1 MLTAF
6 VTALFDPLGFNVFQL
21 LVLLLIVFVIGWV
34 SGAAWAGDRREE
46 NDLHF
51 AGRDLQGEARR
62 GDIDRRRV
70 PRTPH
75 VHHPKPVTRA
85 STSEPKRE
93 WLR

>member
-1 MLTAF
+1 MLTAI
-6 VTALFDPLGFNVFQL
+6 FDPLGFNLFQL
-21 LVLLLIVFVIGWV
+21 LVLLLIALAIGWV

-62 GDIDRRRV
+62 GNIDRRRV

-75 VHHPKPVTRA
+75 VRHSKPAARA